1 VNPDAIQIKK
11 NNLTVLIAEDVD
23 MNMLLIKYL
32 LQKSYPQVRILEAV
46 NGNEAVLLWQKEKP
60 DLILM
65 DMQMPEMDGVEAT
78 LKIRELELSTENN
91 IPIIALTAGAMQS
104 ERDKCIEAGMDDF
117 LTKPIEQEKLLQT
130 LNRFL

>member
-1 VNPDAIQIKK
+1 
-11 NNLTVLIAEDVD
+11 
-23 MNMLLIKYL
+23 
-32 LQKSYPQVRILEAV
+32 
-46 NGNEAVLLWQKEKP
+46 
-60 DLILM
+60 M

-78 LKIRELELSTENN
+78 LKIRELELNTENN

-117 LTKPIEQEKLLQT
+117 LTKPIEQEKLLQA